1 MLISHSH
8 QFIFF
13 HVPKVAGLSIA
24 DALKDYV
31 KEPEKF
37 KVARPPEK
45 SANGEPNPMYEMWK
59 SLLLHAK
66 ARDAQKELSSE
77 VFDKY
82 YKFAFVRNPWDWQ
95 ISMYHFI
102 LQDSTNLLYK
112 KVKPMSGFEEFLDW
126 VINTKTLNIY
136 PKGATK
142 LQKDILTDK
151 EGHLLVDFV
160 GRYETLAR
168 DFQSVCQKLNLKTSL
183 PHVHKSKHKDYRSY
197 YNDETKAIV
206 AEHFKVDIELFGYT
220 FDGYEDKP
228 ILS

>member
-37 KVARPPEK
+37 KVNRPPEK
-45 SANGEPNPMYEMWK
+45 LANGKPNPLYEMWK

-66 ARDAQKELSSE
+66 ARDAQKELPSD
-77 VFDKY
+77 VYDKY

-95 ISMYHFI
+95 VSMYHFI
-102 LQDSTNLLYK
+102 LQDSTNRLYK
-112 KVKPMSGFEEFLDW
+112 LVKPMSGFEEFLDW

-142 LQKDILTDK
+142 LQKDIIADK
-151 EGHLLVDFV
+151 EGKLLVDFV
-160 GRYETLAR
+160 GRYETLAQ
-168 DFQSVCQKLNLKTSL
+168 DFQSVCQNLNLNTSL
-183 PHVHKSKHKDYRSY
+183 PHVHQSKHRDYQSY
-197 YNDETKAIV
+197 YNDKTKAIV
-206 AEHFKVDIELFGYT
+206 AEHFKADIELFGYT
-220 FDGYEDKP
+220 FDSYQENL
-228 ILS
+228 IIR